1 MRSLKIFC
9 MRFITYSSLLLF
21 FFKLSSQQLNCEV
34 VVNSNFINQTEKEIF
49 INLERNI
56 ESFLNTNDWD
66 NQSLKNF
73 EKIDCTLIITV
84 LSYSDSFF
92 NCNFEIKSFRPVYN
106 TDYNTNIFL
115 FKDNGVS
122 FNYESNQYILRSDN
136 RFESDLASILEF
148 YANLIIGLDKDSF
161 ALNSGKSNFL
171 NSKKI
176 LDFASSNSQSNM
188 WSQNYN
194 NGRINKYWLVENLVS
209 PNYSTIKE
217 IYYDYHRRG
226 LDVLIEDKEDAL
238 QTISETIGKFNLINR
253 LRPNSIMQQMF
264 FQSKNDEIISLYK
277 NHNNESYLKD
287 LKKNLNRI
295 APFFSDKWNSIK

>member
-1 MRSLKIFC
+1 MRSPKIFC
-9 MRFITYSSLLLF
+9 MRSITYSFLLLF

-34 VVNSNFINQTEKEIF
+34 VVNSGFINQTEKEIF
-49 INLERNI
+49 NNLERNI
-56 ESFLNTNDWD
+56 ESFLNSNDWD

-92 NCNFEIKSFRPVYN
+92 NCNFEIKSFRPVFN

-122 FNYESNQYILRSDN
+122 FNYESNQYILRSDS

-161 ALNSGKSNFL
+161 ALNSGKTNFL

-209 PNYSTIKE
+209 SNYSTIKE
-217 IYYDYHRRG
+217 IYYYYHRLG
-226 LDVLIEDKEDAL
+226 LDVLIEDKENAL
-238 QTISETIGKFNLINR
+238 QPISQAIGKFNLINR

-264 FQSKNDEIISLYK
+264 FQSKNAEIVNLYK
-277 NHNNESYLKD
+277 NHNNESYLTN
-287 LKKNLNRI
+287 LKNNLNRV
-295 APFFSDKWNSIK
+295 APFFSEKWNSIK

>member
-1 MRSLKIFC
+1 

-92 NCNFEIKSFRPVYN
+92 NCNFEVKSFRPVYN

-148 YANLIIGLDKDSF
+148 YANLIIGLDKDTF

-238 QTISETIGKFNLINR
+238 QTISETIGQFNLINR

>member
-1 MRSLKIFC
+1 
-9 MRFITYSSLLLF
+9 MRFTTYSSLLLF

-84 LSYSDSFF
+84 LSYNDSFF
-92 NCNFEIKSFRPVYN
+92 NCNFEVKSFRPVYN

-148 YANLIIGLDKDSF
+148 YANLIIGLDKDTF

-217 IYYDYHRRG
+217 IYYDYHRKG

-238 QTISETIGKFNLINR
+238 QTISETIGKFNSINR

-277 NHNNESYLKD
+277 NNNNESYLKD
-287 LKKNLNRI
+287 LKNNLNRI
-295 APFFSDKWNSIK
+295 APFFSDKWSSIK

>member
-1 MRSLKIFC
+1 
-9 MRFITYSSLLLF
+9 MRFTTYSSLLLF

-92 NCNFEIKSFRPVYN
+92 NCNFEVKSFRPVYN

-148 YANLIIGLDKDSF
+148 YANLIIGLDKDTF

-217 IYYDYHRRG
+217 IYYDYHRKG

-238 QTISETIGKFNLINR
+238 QTISETIGKFNSINR

-277 NHNNESYLKD
+277 NNNNESYLKD
-287 LKKNLNRI
+287 LKDNLNRI
-295 APFFSDKWNSIK
+295 APFFSDKWSSIK

>member
-1 MRSLKIFC
+1 
-9 MRFITYSSLLLF
+9 MRFITHSSLLLF

-92 NCNFEIKSFRPVYN
+92 NCNFEVKSFRPVYN

-148 YANLIIGLDKDSF
+148 YANLIIGLDKDTF

>member
-1 MRSLKIFC
+1 MRSPKIFC
-9 MRFITYSSLLLF
+9 MRSITYSFLLLF

-34 VVNSNFINQTEKEIF
+34 VVNSGFINQTEKEIF
-49 INLERNI
+49 NNLERNI
-56 ESFLNTNDWD
+56 ESFLNSNDWD

-92 NCNFEIKSFRPVYN
+92 NCNFEIKSFRPVFN

-122 FNYESNQYILRSDN
+122 FNYESNQYILRSDS

-161 ALNSGKSNFL
+161 ALNSGKTNFL

-209 PNYSTIKE
+209 SNYSTIKE
-217 IYYDYHRRG
+217 IYYDYHRLG
-226 LDVLIEDKEDAL
+226 LDVLIEDKENSL
-238 QTISETIGKFNLINR
+238 QTISQTIGKFNLINR

-264 FQSKNDEIISLYK
+264 FQSKNAEIVNLYK
-277 NHNNESYLKD
+277 NHNNESYLTN
-287 LKKNLNRI
+287 LKNNLNRV
-295 APFFSDKWNSIK
+295 AHFFSEKWNSIK

>member
-1 MRSLKIFC
+1 
-9 MRFITYSSLLLF
+9 MRFITYSTLLLF
-21 FFKLSSQQLNCEV
+21 FFNLSSQQLNCEV

-66 NQSLKNF
+66 NQPLKNF

-92 NCNFEIKSFRPVYN
+92 NCNFEVKSFRPVYN

-148 YANLIIGLDKDSF
+148 YANLIIGLDKDTF

>member
-1 MRSLKIFC
+1 MRSPKIFC
-9 MRFITYSSLLLF
+9 MRSITYSFLLLF

-34 VVNSNFINQTEKEIF
+34 VVNSGFINQTEKEIF
-49 INLERNI
+49 NNLERNI
-56 ESFLNTNDWD
+56 ESFLNSNDWD

-92 NCNFEIKSFRPVYN
+92 NCNFEIKSFRPVFN

-122 FNYESNQYILRSDN
+122 FNYESNQYILRSDS

-161 ALNSGKSNFL
+161 ALNSGKTNFL

-188 WSQNYN
+188 WSQYYN

-209 PNYSTIKE
+209 SNYSTIKE
-217 IYYDYHRRG
+217 IYYDYHRLG
-226 LDVLIEDKEDAL
+226 LDVLIEDKENAL
-238 QTISETIGKFNLINR
+238 QTISQTIGKFNLINR

-264 FQSKNDEIISLYK
+264 FQSKNAEIVNLYK
-277 NHNNESYLKD
+277 NHNNESYLTI
-287 LKKNLNRI
+287 LKNNLNRV
-295 APFFSDKWNSIK
+295 APFFSEKWNSIK

>member
-1 MRSLKIFC
+1 MRSLRIFC
-9 MRFITYSSLLLF
+9 MRFTTYSSLLLF

-92 NCNFEIKSFRPVYN
+92 NCNFEVKSFRPVYN

-148 YANLIIGLDKDSF
+148 YANLIIGLDKDTF

-209 PNYSTIKE
+209 SNYSTIKE
-217 IYYDYHRRG
+217 IYYDYHRKG

-238 QTISETIGKFNLINR
+238 QTISETIGKFNSINR

-277 NHNNESYLKD
+277 NNNNESYLKD
-287 LKKNLNRI
+287 LKNNLNRI
-295 APFFSDKWNSIK
+295 APFFSDKWSSIK

>member
-1 MRSLKIFC
+1 

-84 LSYSDSFF
+84 LSYSDSSF

-148 YANLIIGLDKDSF
+148 YANLIIGLDKDTF

-226 LDVLIEDKEDAL
+226 LDVLIEDKENAL
-238 QTISETIGKFNLINR
+238 QTISQTIGKFNLINR

-277 NHNNESYLKD
+277 NNNNESYLKD
-287 LKKNLNRI
+287 LKNNLNRI
-295 APFFSDKWNSIK
+295 APFFSDKWSSIK

>member
-1 MRSLKIFC
+1 

-34 VVNSNFINQTEKEIF
+34 IVNSGFINQTEKEIF

-66 NQSLKNF
+66 NQSLQNF

-92 NCNFEIKSFRPVYN
+92 NCNFEIKSFRPVFN

-122 FNYESNQYILRSDN
+122 FNYESNQYILRSDS

-209 PNYSTIKE
+209 SNYSTIKE
-217 IYYDYHRRG
+217 IYYDYHRMG
-226 LDVLIEDKEDAL
+226 LDLLIEDKENAL
-238 QTISETIGKFNLINR
+238 QTISQTIGKFNLINR

-264 FQSKNDEIISLYK
+264 FQSKNDEIINLYK
-277 NHNNESYLKD
+277 NNNNESYLKE
-287 LKKNLNRI
+287 LKNNLTRI
-295 APFFSDKWNSIK
+295 APFFSEKWNSIK

>member
-1 MRSLKIFC
+1 
-9 MRFITYSSLLLF
+9 MRFITYSTLLLF
-21 FFKLSSQQLNCEV
+21 FFNLSSQQLNCEV

-92 NCNFEIKSFRPVYN
+92 NCNFEVKSFRPVYN

-148 YANLIIGLDKDSF
+148 YANLIIGLDKDTF

>member
-92 NCNFEIKSFRPVYN
+92 NCNFEVKSFRPVYN

-148 YANLIIGLDKDSF
+148 YANLIIGLDKDTF

>member
-1 MRSLKIFC
+1 
-9 MRFITYSSLLLF
+9 MRFTTYSSLLLF

-34 VVNSNFINQTEKEIF
+34 VVNSNFINQKKKEIF

-92 NCNFEIKSFRPVYN
+92 NCNFEVKSFRPVYN

-148 YANLIIGLDKDSF
+148 YANLIIGLDKDTF

-217 IYYDYHRRG
+217 IYYDYHRKG

-238 QTISETIGKFNLINR
+238 QTISETIGKFNSINR

-277 NHNNESYLKD
+277 NNNNESYLKD
-287 LKKNLNRI
+287 LKNNLNRI
-295 APFFSDKWNSIK
+295 APFFSDKWSSIK

>member
-1 MRSLKIFC
+1 

-122 FNYESNQYILRSDN
+122 FNYESNQYILRSDS

-148 YANLIIGLDKDSF
+148 YANIIIGLDKDSF

-209 PNYSTIKE
+209 SNYSTIKE
-217 IYYDYHRRG
+217 IYYDYHRTG
-226 LDVLIEDKEDAL
+226 LDLLIDDKENAL
-238 QTISETIGKFNLINR
+238 KAISQTIGKFNLINR

>member
-1 MRSLKIFC
+1 MRS
-9 MRFITYSSLLLF
+9 ITYSFLLLF

-34 VVNSNFINQTEKEIF
+34 VVNSGFINQTEKEIF
-49 INLERNI
+49 NNLERNI
-56 ESFLNTNDWD
+56 ESFLNSNDWD

-92 NCNFEIKSFRPVYN
+92 NCNFEIKSFRPVFN

-122 FNYESNQYILRSDN
+122 FNYESNQYILRSDS

-161 ALNSGKSNFL
+161 ALNSGKTNFL

-209 PNYSTIKE
+209 SNYSTIKE
-217 IYYDYHRRG
+217 IYYDYHRLG
-226 LDVLIEDKEDAL
+226 LDVLIEDKENAL
-238 QTISETIGKFNLINR
+238 QTISQTIGKFNLINR

-264 FQSKNDEIISLYK
+264 FQSKNAEIVNLYK
-277 NHNNESYLKD
+277 NHNNESYLTN
-287 LKKNLNRI
+287 LKNNLNRV
-295 APFFSDKWNSIK
+295 APFFSEKWNSIK

>member
-1 MRSLKIFC
+1 MRS
-9 MRFITYSSLLLF
+9 ITYSFLLLF

-34 VVNSNFINQTEKEIF
+34 VVNSGFINQTEKEIF
-49 INLERNI
+49 NNLERNI
-56 ESFLNTNDWD
+56 ESFLNSNDWD

-92 NCNFEIKSFRPVYN
+92 NCNFEIKSFRPVFN

-122 FNYESNQYILRSDN
+122 FNYESNQYILRSDS

-161 ALNSGKSNFL
+161 ALNSGKTNFL

-209 PNYSTIKE
+209 SNYSTIKE
-217 IYYDYHRRG
+217 IYYDYHRLG
-226 LDVLIEDKEDAL
+226 LDVLIEDKENAL
-238 QTISETIGKFNLINR
+238 QTISQTIGKFNLINR

-264 FQSKNDEIISLYK
+264 FQSKNAEIVNLYK
-277 NHNNESYLKD
+277 NHNNESYLID
-287 LKKNLNRI
+287 LKNNLNRV
-295 APFFSDKWNSIK
+295 APFFSEKWNSIK

>member
-1 MRSLKIFC
+1 MRSPKIFC
-9 MRFITYSSLLLF
+9 MRSITYSFLLLF

-34 VVNSNFINQTEKEIF
+34 IVNSNFINQTEKEIF

-161 ALNSGKSNFL
+161 ALNSGKTNFL

-209 PNYSTIKE
+209 SNYSTIKE
-217 IYYDYHRRG
+217 IYYDYHRLG
-226 LDVLIEDKEDAL
+226 LDVLIEDKENAL
-238 QTISETIGKFNLINR
+238 QTISQTIGKFNLINR

-264 FQSKNDEIISLYK
+264 FQSKNAEIVNLYK
-277 NHNNESYLKD
+277 NHNNESYLTN
-287 LKKNLNRI
+287 LKNNLNRV
-295 APFFSDKWNSIK
+295 APFFSEKWNSIK

>member
-1 MRSLKIFC
+1 

-106 TDYNTNIFL
+106 TDYSTNIFL

-122 FNYESNQYILRSDN
+122 FNYESNQYILRSDS

-148 YANLIIGLDKDSF
+148 YANIIIGLDKDSF

-226 LDVLIEDKEDAL
+226 LDVLIEDKKDAL

-253 LRPNSIMQQMF
+253 LRPKSIMQQMF

>member
-21 FFKLSSQQLNCEV
+21 FFKLSSQQLNCDV
-34 VVNSNFINQTEKEIF
+34 VVNSGFINQTEKEIF
-49 INLERNI
+49 SNLERNI
-56 ESFLNTNDWD
+56 ENFLNTNDWD

-92 NCNFEIKSFRPVYN
+92 NCNFEIKSFRPVFN

-122 FNYESNQYILRSDN
+122 FNYESNQYILRSES

-148 YANLIIGLDKDSF
+148 YANVIIGLDKDSF

-209 PNYSTIKE
+209 SNYSTIKE
-217 IYYDYHRRG
+217 IYYDYHRTG
-226 LDVLIEDKEDAL
+226 LDVLIEDKENAL
-238 QTISETIGKFNLINR
+238 KAISQTIGKFNLINR

-264 FQSKNDEIISLYK
+264 FQSKNDEIINLFK
-277 NHNNESYLKD
+277 NHNNESYLID
-287 LKKNLNRI
+287 LKSNLNRI
-295 APFFSDKWNSIK
+295 APFFSEKWNSIK

>member
-1 MRSLKIFC
+1 

-84 LSYSDSFF
+84 LSYSDNFF
-92 NCNFEIKSFRPVYN
+92 NCNLEIKSFRPVYN

-122 FNYESNQYILRSDN
+122 FNYESNQYILRSDS

-148 YANLIIGLDKDSF
+148 YANLIIGLDKDTF

>member
-1 MRSLKIFC
+1 

-66 NQSLKNF
+66 KQSLKNF

-92 NCNFEIKSFRPVYN
+92 NCNFEVKSFRPVYN

-148 YANLIIGLDKDSF
+148 YANLIIGLDKDTF

-295 APFFSDKWNSIK
+295 APFFSEKWNSIK

>member
-1 MRSLKIFC
+1 

-148 YANLIIGLDKDSF
+148 YANLIIGLDKDTF

-295 APFFSDKWNSIK
+295 APFFSDKWSSIK

>member
-1 MRSLKIFC
+1 

-66 NQSLKNF
+66 NQSLRNF

-122 FNYESNQYILRSDN
+122 FNYESNQYILRSDS

-226 LDVLIEDKEDAL
+226 LDVLIEDKENAL
-238 QTISETIGKFNLINR
+238 QTISQTIGKFNLINR

>member
-1 MRSLKIFC
+1 

-92 NCNFEIKSFRPVYN
+92 NCNFEVKSFRPVYN

-217 IYYDYHRRG
+217 IYYDYHRTG
-226 LDVLIEDKEDAL
+226 LDVLIEDKKDAL

-277 NHNNESYLKD
+277 NNNNESYLKD
-287 LKKNLNRI
+287 LKNNLNRI
-295 APFFSDKWNSIK
+295 APFFSDKWSSIK

>member
-1 MRSLKIFC
+1 

-92 NCNFEIKSFRPVYN
+92 NCNFEVKSFRPVYN

-148 YANLIIGLDKDSF
+148 YANLIIGLDKDTF

-295 APFFSDKWNSIK
+295 APFFSEKWNSIK

>member
-1 MRSLKIFC
+1 

-122 FNYESNQYILRSDN
+122 FNYESNQYILRSDS

-161 ALNSGKSNFL
+161 AFNSGKSNFL

-277 NHNNESYLKD
+277 NNNNESYLKD
-287 LKKNLNRI
+287 LKNNLNRI

>member
-1 MRSLKIFC
+1 

-122 FNYESNQYILRSDN
+122 FNYESNQYILRSDS

-161 ALNSGKSNFL
+161 AFNSGKSNFL

-209 PNYSTIKE
+209 SNYSTIKE
-217 IYYDYHRRG
+217 IYYDYHRLG
-226 LDVLIEDKEDAL
+226 LDVLIEDKENAL
-238 QTISETIGKFNLINR
+238 QTISQTIGKFNLINR

-264 FQSKNDEIISLYK
+264 FQSKNAEIVNLYK
-277 NHNNESYLKD
+277 NHNNESYLIN
-287 LKKNLNRI
+287 LKNNLNRI
-295 APFFSDKWNSIK
+295 APFFSEKWNSIK

>member
-1 MRSLKIFC
+1 MRSLRIFC

-92 NCNFEIKSFRPVYN
+92 NCNFEVKSFRPVYN
-106 TDYNTNIFL
+106 TEYNTNIFL

-148 YANLIIGLDKDSF
+148 YANLIIGLDKDTF

-217 IYYDYHRRG
+217 IYYDYHRKG

-277 NHNNESYLKD
+277 KNNNESYLKD
-287 LKKNLNRI
+287 LKNNLNRI
-295 APFFSDKWNSIK
+295 APFFSDKWSSIK

>member
-1 MRSLKIFC
+1 

-92 NCNFEIKSFRPVYN
+92 NCNFEVKSFRPVYN

-148 YANLIIGLDKDSF
+148 YANLIIGLDKDTF

-277 NHNNESYLKD
+277 NNYNESYLKD
-287 LKKNLNRI
+287 LKNNLNRI
-295 APFFSDKWNSIK
+295 APFFSDKWSSIK

>member
-1 MRSLKIFC
+1 

-56 ESFLNTNDWD
+56 ESFLNINDWD

-122 FNYESNQYILRSDN
+122 FNYESNQYILRSDS

-161 ALNSGKSNFL
+161 AFNSGKSNFL

-209 PNYSTIKE
+209 PNYTTIKE

-226 LDVLIEDKEDAL
+226 LDVLIEDKENAL
-238 QTISETIGKFNLINR
+238 QTISQAIRKFNLINR

-277 NHNNESYLKD
+277 NNNNESYLKD
-287 LKKNLNRI
+287 LKNNLNRI
-295 APFFSDKWNSIK
+295 APFFSDKWSSIK

>member
-1 MRSLKIFC
+1 
-9 MRFITYSSLLLF
+9 MRFTTYSSLLLF

-92 NCNFEIKSFRPVYN
+92 NCNFEVKSFRPVYN

-148 YANLIIGLDKDSF
+148 YANLIIGLDKDTF

-277 NHNNESYLKD
+277 NNNNESYLKD
-287 LKKNLNRI
+287 LKNNLNRI
-295 APFFSDKWNSIK
+295 APFFSDKWSSIK

>member
-1 MRSLKIFC
+1 

-122 FNYESNQYILRSDN
+122 FNYESNQYILRSDS

-188 WSQNYN
+188 WRQNYN

-209 PNYSTIKE
+209 PNYTTIKE

-226 LDVLIEDKEDAL
+226 LDLLIEDKENAL
-238 QTISETIGKFNLINR
+238 QTISQAIRKFNLINR

-277 NHNNESYLKD
+277 NNNNESYLKD
-287 LKKNLNRI
+287 LKNNLNRI
-295 APFFSDKWNSIK
+295 APFFSEKWNSIK

>member
-1 MRSLKIFC
+1 

-66 NQSLKNF
+66 NQFLKNF

-92 NCNFEIKSFRPVYN
+92 NCNFEVKSFRPVYN

-148 YANLIIGLDKDSF
+148 YANLIIGLDKDTF

>member
-1 MRSLKIFC
+1 

-92 NCNFEIKSFRPVYN
+92 NCNFEVKSFRPVYN

-148 YANLIIGLDKDSF
+148 YANLIIGLDKDTF

-264 FQSKNDEIISLYK
+264 FQSKNDEIIRLYK

>member
-1 MRSLKIFC
+1 
-9 MRFITYSSLLLF
+9 MRFTTYSSLLLF

-92 NCNFEIKSFRPVYN
+92 NCNFEVKSFRPVYN

-122 FNYESNQYILRSDN
+122 FNYESNQYILRSYN

-148 YANLIIGLDKDSF
+148 YANLIIGLDKDTF

-217 IYYDYHRRG
+217 IYYDYHRKG

-238 QTISETIGKFNLINR
+238 QTISETIGKFNSINR

-277 NHNNESYLKD
+277 NNNNESYLKD
-287 LKKNLNRI
+287 LKNNLNRI
-295 APFFSDKWNSIK
+295 APFFSDKWSSIK

>member
-1 MRSLKIFC
+1 
-9 MRFITYSSLLLF
+9 MRFTTYSSLLLF

-92 NCNFEIKSFRPVYN
+92 NCNFEIKSFRPVFN

-122 FNYESNQYILRSDN
+122 FNYESNQYILRSDS
-136 RFESDLASILEF
+136 RFESDLASVLEF
-148 YANLIIGLDKDSF
+148 YANIIIGLDKDSF

-209 PNYSTIKE
+209 SNYSTIKE
-217 IYYDYHRRG
+217 IYYDYHRTG
-226 LDVLIEDKEDAL
+226 LDLLIDDKENAL
-238 QTISETIGKFNLINR
+238 KAISQTIGKFNLINR

-264 FQSKNDEIISLYK
+264 FQSKNDEIINLYK
-277 NHNNESYLKD
+277 NHNNESYLID
-287 LKKNLNRI
+287 LKNNLNRI
-295 APFFSDKWNSIK
+295 APFFSEKWNSIK

>member
-1 MRSLKIFC
+1 

-21 FFKLSSQQLNCEV
+21 FFNLSSQQLNCEV

-92 NCNFEIKSFRPVYN
+92 NCNFEIKSFRPVFN

-122 FNYESNQYILRSDN
+122 FNYESNQYILRSDS

-161 ALNSGKSNFL
+161 ALNSGKTNFL

-209 PNYSTIKE
+209 SNYSTIKE
-217 IYYDYHRRG
+217 IYYDYHRLG
-226 LDVLIEDKEDAL
+226 LDVLIEDKENAL
-238 QTISETIGKFNLINR
+238 QTISQTIGKFNLINR

-264 FQSKNDEIISLYK
+264 FQSKNAEIVNLYK
-277 NHNNESYLKD
+277 NHNNESYLTN
-287 LKKNLNRI
+287 LKNNLNRV
-295 APFFSDKWNSIK
+295 APFFSEKWNSIK